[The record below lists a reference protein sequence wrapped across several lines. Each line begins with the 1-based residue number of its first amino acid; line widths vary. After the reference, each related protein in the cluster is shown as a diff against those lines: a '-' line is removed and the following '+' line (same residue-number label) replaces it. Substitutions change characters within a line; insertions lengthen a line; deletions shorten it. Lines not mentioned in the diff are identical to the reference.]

1 MRSRYH
7 GTLEISAGH
16 VAHDKAKCH
25 SERSPDLFA
34 KPLCS
39 LATSPVTE
47 PQMNTEDLKQQI
59 RYTFFVSCLSVAH
72 SRSDVVKADRWVL
85 RKALEGI
92 PVMSR
97 IVISKNRFSP
107 KIVPASDNLHG
118 GELLP
123 RRPFR
128 GSALLLTGIAG
139 VWK

>member
-1 MRSRYH
+1 
-7 GTLEISAGH
+7 
-16 VAHDKAKCH
+16 
-25 SERSPDLFA
+25 
-34 KPLCS
+34 
-39 LATSPVTE
+39 
-47 PQMNTEDLKQQI
+47 MNIEDPKQQI
-59 RYTFFVSCLSVAH
+59 RYTFFVSCLSIAH

-97 IVISKNRFSP
+97 IVISKDRFSP
-107 KIVPASDNLHG
+107 KLVSASDNLHG
-118 GELLP
+118 GEPLP

>member
-1 MRSRYH
+1 MLTRDLSRSRAANEH
-7 GTLEISAGH
+7 
-16 VAHDKAKCH
+16 
-25 SERSPDLFA
+25 
-34 KPLCS
+34 
-39 LATSPVTE
+39 
-47 PQMNTEDLKQQI
+47 EDPKQQM
-59 RYTFFVSCLSVAH
+59 RYTFFVFCLSVAR

-97 IVISKNRFSP
+97 IVISKDRFSP

-128 GSALLLTGIAG
+128 GSALSLTGIAG
-139 VWK
+139 LWK